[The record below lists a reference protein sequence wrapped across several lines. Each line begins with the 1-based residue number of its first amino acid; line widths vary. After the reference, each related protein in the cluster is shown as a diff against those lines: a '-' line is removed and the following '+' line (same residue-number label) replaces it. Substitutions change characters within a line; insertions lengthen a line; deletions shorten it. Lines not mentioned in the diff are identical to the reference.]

1 VTAPPA
7 DVAYLLDV
15 DNTLLDNGVVIADL
29 RRNLRDT
36 LGVEGEQRYWAL
48 FEDLFLN
55 PGFAD
60 YLGAFNRYSA
70 EHPRDPRLFDVS
82 LFLLDY
88 PFEARLYPRALE
100 VVAALKQRG
109 RVVIVSDGD
118 VVYQPY
124 KIKRSGLWQAVDGN
138 VLVYIHKE
146 EMLEDIERRYPA
158 KRYVMFDDKI
168 FVLAAM
174 KAVWKER
181 VTTVFVRQ
189 GHYALD
195 EKLVARSPAAD
206 VILESI
212 GDALGRMDLFQR

>member
-1 VTAPPA
+1 VTAPTP
-7 DVAYLLDV
+7 DVVYLLDV

-36 LGVEGEQRYWAL
+36 LGVEGEERYWAI

-82 LFLLDY
+82 LLLLNY
-88 PFEARLYPRALE
+88 PFRERLYPRALE

-109 RVVIVSDGD
+109 RVAIVSDGD
-118 VVYQPY
+118 VVYQPH
-124 KIKRSGLWQAVDGN
+124 KIKRSGLWQAVEGS

-146 EMLEDIERRYPA
+146 EMLLDIERRYPA
-158 KRYVMFDDKI
+158 RRYVMFDDKI

-195 EKLVARSPAAD
+195 EKLIAQSPAAD
-206 VILESI
+206 VTIESI
-212 GDALGRMDLFQR
+212 GEAISRIDSF